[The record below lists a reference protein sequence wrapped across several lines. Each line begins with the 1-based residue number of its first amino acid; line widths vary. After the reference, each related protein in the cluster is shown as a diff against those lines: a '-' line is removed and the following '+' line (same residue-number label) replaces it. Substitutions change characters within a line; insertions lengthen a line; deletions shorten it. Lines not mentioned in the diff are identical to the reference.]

1 MSDSAEDIRNQ
12 MQRLRQSATG
22 EVREIVDS
30 AKTLTDWR
38 YHVKHHPWACMGA
51 AVVLGFLVVPR
62 KRHVPSAEAKELAEL
77 LKKYDVGVAAAP
89 QSSKQGMFKS
99 MIGAAIPIIAR
110 QALGVAQQRFA
121 EHGGLSSFL
130 GGLSGRRAEPEFPEY
145 EDHRQ
150 PR

>member
-38 YHVKHHPWACMGA
+38 YHVKHHPWLCMGA
-51 AVVLGFLVVPR
+51 AMALGFLLVPR
-62 KRHVPSAEAKELAEL
+62 NRRVQDVDAKELAEL
-77 LKKYDVGVAAAP
+77 LKKYNVAVNAP
-89 QSSKQGMFKS
+89 QQSSKGMLKS

-110 QALGVAQQRFA
+110 QAVSVAQQRFA
-121 EHGGLSSFL
+121 EQGGIGSLF
-130 GGLSGRRAEPEFPEY
+130 GGPSGRTPAEPEHPEY
-145 EDHRQ
+145 GEFHH